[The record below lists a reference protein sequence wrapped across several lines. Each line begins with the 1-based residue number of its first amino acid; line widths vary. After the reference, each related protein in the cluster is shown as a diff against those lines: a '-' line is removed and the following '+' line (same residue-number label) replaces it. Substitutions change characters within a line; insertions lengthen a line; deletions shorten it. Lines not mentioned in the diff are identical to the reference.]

1 MGHLITEVPGSSQ
14 VFNLGV
20 TTYSN
25 ESKMK
30 VLGVKEETLLKHG
43 AVSEA
48 TVIEMAD
55 GIRKLSQAT
64 YGLSVSGIA
73 GPEGGTPDKPV
84 GTVFIGFSKEGKT
97 EAKKLSLLF
106 DREKNKTLAAFSA
119 LDLLRRRHHY
129 PKKNS

>member
-30 VLGVKEETLLKHG
+30 FLGVKEDTLLKYG
-43 AVSEA
+43 AVSEN

-55 GIRKLSQAT
+55 GIRKLSQST

-73 GPEGGTPDKPV
+73 GPEGGTPEKPV
-84 GTVFIGFSKEGKT
+84 GTVFIGLSREGKT

-106 DREKNKTLAAFSA
+106 DREKNKILSAFSA
-119 LDLLRRRHHY
+119 LDLLRKRHHY
-129 PKKNS
+129 PS

>member
-30 VLGVKEETLLKHG
+30 VLGVKEDTLLKYG
-43 AVSEA
+43 AVSEN

-55 GIRKLSQAT
+55 GIRKLSQST

-73 GPEGGTPDKPV
+73 GPEGGTPEKPV
-84 GTVFIGFSKEGKT
+84 GTVFIGLSREGKT

-106 DREKNKTLAAFSA
+106 DREKNKILSAFSA
-119 LDLLRRRHHY
+119 LDLLRKRHHY
-129 PKKNS
+129 PS

>member
-30 VLGVKEETLLKHG
+30 ILGVKEDTLLKYG
-43 AVSEA
+43 AVSEN

-55 GIRKLSQAT
+55 GIRKLSQST

-73 GPEGGTPDKPV
+73 GPEGGTPEKPV
-84 GTVFIGFSKEGKT
+84 GTVFIGLSREGKT

-106 DREKNKTLAAFSA
+106 DREKNKILSAFSA
-119 LDLLRRRHHY
+119 LDLLRKRHHY
-129 PKKNS
+129 PS

>member
-106 DREKNKTLAAFSA
+106 DREKNKILSAFSA
-119 LDLLRRRHHY
+119 LDLLRKRHHY
-129 PKKNS
+129 SRERS

>member
-30 VLGVKEETLLKHG
+30 VLGVKEDTLLKYG
-43 AVSEA
+43 AVSEN

-55 GIRKLSQAT
+55 GIRKLSQST
-64 YGLSVSGIA
+64 YGISVSGIA
-73 GPEGGTPDKPV
+73 GPEGGTPEKPV
-84 GTVFIGFSKEGKT
+84 GTVFIGLSREGKT

-106 DREKNKTLAAFSA
+106 DREKNKILSAFSA
-119 LDLLRRRHHY
+119 LDLLRKRHHY
-129 PKKNS
+129 PS

>member
-30 VLGVKEETLLKHG
+30 VLGVKEDTLLKYG
-43 AVSEA
+43 AVSEN

-55 GIRKLSQAT
+55 GIRKLSQST

-73 GPEGGTPDKPV
+73 GPEGGTPEKPV
-84 GTVFIGFSKEGKT
+84 GTVFIGLSREGKT

-106 DREKNKTLAAFSA
+106 DREKNKILSAFSA
-119 LDLLRRRHHY
+119 LDLLRKRYHY
-129 PKKNS
+129 PS